1 MKKIILLGSTGS
13 IGENTL
19 DIISRFP
26 GKFRVVALSAWKNI
40 ELLEKQIREFL
51 PQIVSVADPASAAV
65 LRDRCKNL
73 PVEIVHGEEGAVRV
87 ASWTDGDLVV
97 SAIVGAAGLLP
108 TFAAIRQGKPVALA
122 NKETMVMAGEVIR
135 GESRERGV
143 EIFPID
149 SEHSA
154 IYQALAGNRREDVR
168 KIVLTASGGPFL
180 TYDREKKSKATPEEA
195 LRHPNWNMGKK
206 ISIDSATLMNKGL
219 EVIEARWLFDF
230 PVEQIEVLIHP
241 QSIVHSMVEYQDG
254 SVIAQMGI
262 PDMRGPISYA
272 LNYPERLPLELPP
285 LDLVKSGGL
294 TFFTPDRDA
303 FPLLGLGFE
312 ALKMGGTAPA
322 VLNAANEEAVSAF
335 LDRQI
340 GFLGIEALVRETLNS
355 VPSGTIH
362 DIADVLSADS
372 AARKVARSLI
382 EKNSL
387 RFIPGEK

>member
-40 ELLEKQIREFL
+40 DLLEKQICQFL

-65 LRDRCKNL
+65 LRDRCRNL

-87 ASWTDGDLVV
+87 ASCPDGDLVV

-108 TFAAIRQGKPVALA
+108 TFAAIRHGKPVALA
-122 NKETMVMAGEVIR
+122 NKETMVMAGELIR
-135 GESRERGV
+135 GEARERGV

-180 TYDREKKSKATPEEA
+180 AYDREKKSKATPEEA

-340 GFLGIEALVRETLNS
+340 GFLGIEDLVRETLNS
-355 VPSGTIH
+355 VPSGTVH
-362 DIADVLSADS
+362 DVSDVLSADS

-382 EKNSL
+382 KKNL
-387 RFIPGEK
+387 